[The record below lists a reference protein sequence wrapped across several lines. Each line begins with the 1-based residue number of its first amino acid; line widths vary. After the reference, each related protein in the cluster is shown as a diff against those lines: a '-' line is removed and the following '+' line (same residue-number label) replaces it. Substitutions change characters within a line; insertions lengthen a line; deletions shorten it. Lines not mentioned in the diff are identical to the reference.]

1 MMEDACLILFRRL
14 WHRLS
19 EVGRMLSV
27 VVVVMQM
34 VMYYV
39 QCILSLSRDH
49 LSRSVDPEFCQCP
62 FEVFS
67 RRVAR

>member
-1 MMEDACLILFRRL
+1 
-14 WHRLS
+14 
-19 EVGRMLSV
+19 MLSV